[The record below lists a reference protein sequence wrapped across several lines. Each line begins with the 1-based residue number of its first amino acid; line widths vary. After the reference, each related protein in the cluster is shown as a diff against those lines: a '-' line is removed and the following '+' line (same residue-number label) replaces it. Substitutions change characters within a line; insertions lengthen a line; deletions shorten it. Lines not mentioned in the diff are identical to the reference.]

1 MKSRLEG
8 SLDDFIFIESP
19 KVIIKKGE
27 RGTHVKLVTVH
38 GKTKIFKRK
47 QRVGR
52 KDKEVKKS
60 SLHPDNLQRINDLH
74 ESGIIGIVGGMH
86 ENETYIC
93 RFKDG
98 SLAIH
103 KTMKAGDIV
112 GEVGT
117 YETSKI
123 LDWDIVPETIQCD
136 YGKGEGSCQKWI
148 PDSDEVSDGL
158 IGYGIRLDEKHLN
171 DLSKIFVMDM
181 ILGNYDRHTG
191 NIIIGKNDHV
201 WAIDNEM
208 WGKRNNA
215 ELHIESLENHA
226 KSGES
231 FPVPM
236 MNILENSFGDN
247 VSMYQNFKDH
257 VDKNIDIMINKK
269 DEISKYWSQY
279 KYSNIKAG
287 GAVPVN
293 EAIEYIEKNIKYLEN
308 YRGKND

>member
-1 MKSRLEG
+1 
-8 SLDDFIFIESP
+8 
-19 KVIIKKGE
+19 
-27 RGTHVKLVTVH
+27 
-38 GKTKIFKRK
+38 
-47 QRVGR
+47 
-52 KDKEVKKS
+52 
-60 SLHPDNLQRINDLH
+60 
-74 ESGIIGIVGGMH
+74 MH

-112 GEVGT
+112 GEVGA

-148 PDSDEVSDGL
+148 PDSNEPYDGFDDNAIL
-158 IGYGIRLDEKHLN
+158 IEEKHLN

-181 ILGNYDRHTG
+181 ILGNCDRHDG
-191 NIIIGKNDHV
+191 NIIIDKNDKC

-215 ELHIESLENHA
+215 ELHIEALNRVVKEGGISYL
-226 KSGES
+226 
-231 FPVPM
+231 PM
-236 MNILENSFGDN
+236 FGILENSFGED
-247 VSMYQNFKDH
+247 VSMYQNFKDY

-269 DEISKYWSQY
+269 DESCSSK
-279 KYSNIKAG
+279 
-287 GAVPVN
+287 
-293 EAIEYIEKNIKYLEN
+293 
-308 YRGKND
+308 